1 MERIVDI
8 ATDGRHLSAYRG
20 FLVVSEDR
28 AEVGRIPLDDVA
40 AVIIHAH
47 GVTWTTNLVVAL
59 AVDFRRELTRDW
71 SEPLRLDQGDVKS

>member
-20 FLVVSEDR
+20 FLIVSEEKQ
-28 AEVGRIPLDDVA
+28 EVGRIPLDDVA

-47 GVTWTTNLVVAL
+47 GVT
-59 AVDFRRELTRDW
+59 
-71 SEPLRLDQGDVKS
+71 